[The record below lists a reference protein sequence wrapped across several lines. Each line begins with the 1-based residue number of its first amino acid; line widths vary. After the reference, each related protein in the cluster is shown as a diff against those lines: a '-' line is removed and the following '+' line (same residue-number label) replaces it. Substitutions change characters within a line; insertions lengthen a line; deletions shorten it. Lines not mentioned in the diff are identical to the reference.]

1 MKKTVLIVEDE
12 KKLANIL
19 IEYLQKD
26 GFQTKHIA
34 IGSEVIPWVKGHN
47 PDLILLDLMLPEMN
61 GKQIC

>member
-26 GFQTKHIA
+26 DFQTKHIA
-34 IGSEVIPWVKGHN
+34 TG
-47 PDLILLDLMLPEMN
+47 
-61 GKQIC
+61 